1 MKYFAMIDGACKG
14 PYTLVELA
22 EAGVTPSTY
31 VWSKGMKDWEKAEE
45 VADICRFFRQRIA
58 SLQHPGTIVMP
69 GQEDTPASK
78 AEVKP
83 DDGLTD
89 EERKRLE
96 EIPQSY
102 RGFVYRSGQ
111 IPTQPPRNNIDINQ
125 EPRSF
130 LLIAVLATILCCPII
145 GFIAIYFSFRTR
157 TLWRQA
163 VSEVNNENASILKQK
178 AHDASRKA
186 RMWTGIT
193 ICIGIMIGG
202 FFIGMNG

>member
-1 MKYFAMIDGACKG
+1 MIDGTRKG
-14 PYTLVELA
+14 PYTLEELA

-58 SLQHPGTIVMP
+58 ALQHPGTIVMP
-69 GQEDTPASK
+69 GQEETPAPQP
-78 AEVKP
+78 EVKP
-83 DDGLTD
+83 EDGLTD

-96 EIPQSY
+96 EIPQAF
-102 RGFVYRSGQ
+102 RGFVYKSGQ
-111 IPTQPPRNNIDINQ
+111 IPTQPPRNSIDINR

-130 LLIAVLATILCCPII
+130 LFTAVIATILCCPII

-163 VSEVNNENASILKQK
+163 VSEKNNENASILKQK

-202 FFIGMNG
+202 FFIGMKG